1 MKSTTLLFIAIAF
14 TIFGCSND
22 DQPSPALQ
30 GEFEGTFLKGGSS
43 VSRDA
48 DLTLEN
54 GEFWG
59 ESTGIQIYYGEYT
72 LYESN
77 IIFENLK
84 VIEPL
89 SASDVVLNGIWN
101 YTLNNDNLTITYPST
116 GDVFQLSK
124 KQ

>member
-1 MKSTTLLFIAIAF
+1 MRSTLAVILTFAALVSGEALFGVQNYRAAF
-14 TIFGCSND
+14 RDGYE
-22 DQPSPALQ
+22 A
-30 GEFEGTFLKGGSS
+30 FEKGNWS
-43 VSRDA
+43 
-48 DLTLEN
+48 E
-54 GEFWG
+54 E
-59 ESTGIQIYYGEYT
+59 EQ
-72 LYESN
+72 N

-124 KQ
+124 KPTNKTI